1 MLLQNMMN
9 MRTISI
15 ILIIALALIPC
26 LPTLAEDN
34 STVTITMLT
43 DKHIEITLEP
53 TEWNIGD
60 VEPNTEYVTS
70 PTWCTVTNSG
80 NCVVDIHIEGEDAVW
95 VDSPATKWTLSGNRD
110 NAQSTYALGYHIA
123 YDDADSYTIITTRD
137 TQMQK
142 ENEDPIRLIDSND
155 SKQFGLRLLTPKADF
170 LAGEVEYFYGGR
182 EMKVTITVSAVVD

>member
-1 MLLQNMMN
+1 MK
-9 MRTISI
+9 MRAIRI

-34 STVTITMLT
+34 GTVTITMLT
-43 DKHIEITLEP
+43 DKYIEITLDP

-60 VEPNTEYVTS
+60 VEPNTEYITS

-80 NCVVDIHIEGEDAVW
+80 NCAVDIHIKGEDAVW
-95 VDSPATKWTLSGNRD
+95 VDSPATKWALSENGD
-110 NAQSTYALGYHIA
+110 NGQTTYALWYLIA
-123 YDDADSYTIITTRD
+123 YDDADSYTLITTSD

-155 SKQFGLRLLTPKADF
+155 NKQFGLKLLTPEAAL
-170 LAGEVEYFYGGR
+170 LAGEAEYLYGGR
-182 EMKVTITVSAVVD
+182 EMKSTITVSAVAD